1 IIANKNKMLAIPI
14 IFFFIVSSFIKYA
27 GRGSGCCIR
36 IHNLFIVRLYTH
48 SLESLITHLVFA
60 NGSEK

>member
-36 IHNLFIVRLYTH
+36 IHNLFIVIYTFIRIFNH
-48 SLESLITHLVFA
+48 AFGVRQWE
-60 NGSEK
+60 